1 MVISEI
7 RWSRL
12 SRWLLAAALALEL
25 GVVAVMLWRTPA
37 GPTALPILVLT
48 FAVVF
53 LLLRLVQ
60 TVRVAVEGMEL
71 TVGFPIFR
79 RRIPLHSID
88 EVTPVHY
95 RWYQWGGWGIRYRR
109 GAVLYNVPG
118 DRGRAV
124 ELKLKDGK
132 KVLFSAEDPD
142 QVCVAI
148 RAQRAAM
155 PY

>member
-7 RWSRL
+7 RWSNF
-12 SRWLLAAALALEL
+12 SRWLLTLGLGAEL
-25 GVVAVMLWRTPA
+25 VVVLVAVGRSPGGAKVLPLVIA
-37 GPTALPILVLT
+37 GFAL
-48 FAVVF
+48 VF